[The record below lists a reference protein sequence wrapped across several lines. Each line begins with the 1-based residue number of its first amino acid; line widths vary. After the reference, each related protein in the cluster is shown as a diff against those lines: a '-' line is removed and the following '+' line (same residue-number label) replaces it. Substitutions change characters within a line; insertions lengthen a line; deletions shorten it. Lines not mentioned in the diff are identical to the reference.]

1 MKNGKLQKILLIAG
15 IVLLSIFVLIECVL
29 IGLMLPLL

>member
-1 MKNGKLQKILLIAG
+1 MKNGKLQKTLLILG

-29 IGLMLPLL
+29 IALMLPLL